1 MASEDWFEPL
11 NDREVKVL
19 RWAAQGKDLKEIAA
33 LLGQSE
39 KTIRNELSDIT
50 YKKMG
55 VPNLTAAA
63 AHYANRLGLR
73 SELLGN
79 SSKHPRERYVRGRLR
94 FDVSLVSHLRS
105 PRDV

>member
-1 MASEDWFEPL
+1 MASEDWFERL

-39 KTIRNELSDIT
+39 KTIRNELSDST

-63 AHYANRLGLR
+63 PTTQTV
-73 SELLGN
+73 SD
-79 SSKHPRERYVRGRLR
+79 
-94 FDVSLVSHLRS
+94 FDPSY
-105 PRDV
+105 